1 MVVLARNQHKIQLR
15 FENGR
20 NELGNVVVALKTFDR
35 VEPFDIVEDEPK
47 LQAILEFAQLVKD
60 ATNYTDLIET
70 AIISNTTILG

>member
-20 NELGNVVVALKTFDR
+20 NDLVNVVVALKTFDR

-47 LQAILEFAQLVKD
+47 LQAISEFAQLVAD
-60 ATNYTDLIET
+60 ATNYTALIET
-70 AIISNTTILG
+70 AIISNTTIL

>member
-47 LQAILEFAQLVKD
+47 LQAISEFAQLVAD
-60 ATNYTDLIET
+60 ATNYTSLIET
-70 AIISNTTILG
+70 AIISNTTIL